1 MTLPTFKNGDA
12 LYTVII
18 RDPEAKTR
26 LTKWSTTSRA
36 IQARI
41 EENRMHIYDHN
52 TLSLFLVTWT
62 HSWDNM
68 VIWDTWA
75 KRHITF

>member
-18 RDPEAKTR
+18 RDPDAKNH
-26 LTKWSTTSRA
+26 LTKWSTSSRS
-36 IQARI
+36 IQARV
-41 EENRMHIYDHN
+41 EDNRMHIYDHN
-52 TLSLFLVTWT
+52 TLSLFIVTWT

-68 VIWDTWA
+68 VIWDPWT